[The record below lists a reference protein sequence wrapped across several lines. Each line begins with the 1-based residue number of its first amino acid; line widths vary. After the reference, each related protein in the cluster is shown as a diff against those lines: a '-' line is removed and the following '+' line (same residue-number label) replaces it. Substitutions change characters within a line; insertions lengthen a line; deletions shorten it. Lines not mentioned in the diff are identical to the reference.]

1 MKSHRAKKK
10 LIWPSLR
17 LNLLKTLKSLNDPNK
32 KAKMSLSNQSLHLVK
47 LNRRL
52 QSCNRLKFKIH
63 PIKSTKII
71 KILIQ
76 KKRQK
81 LKKAWKTSKM
91 DFLIQ
96 LATQLSNRK
105 IELVSRVVITE
116 GERRDTEETSG
127 GIEEEEEADK
137 TLISTEMQTII
148 TIGEETKKLL
158 EKSLEKMILRRN
170 LAIRNL
176 R

>member
-1 MKSHRAKKK
+1 
-10 LIWPSLR
+10 
-17 LNLLKTLKSLNDPNK
+17 
-32 KAKMSLSNQSLHLVK
+32 
-47 LNRRL
+47 
-52 QSCNRLKFKIH
+52 
-63 PIKSTKII
+63 
-71 KILIQ
+71 
-76 KKRQK
+76 
-81 LKKAWKTSKM
+81 M

-116 GERRDTEETSG
+116 GERKDSEETSG

-137 TLISTEMQTII
+137 TLISTEMQTTI

-170 LAIRNL
+170 LAIKNL
-176 R
+176 W

>member
-1 MKSHRAKKK
+1 
-10 LIWPSLR
+10 
-17 LNLLKTLKSLNDPNK
+17 
-32 KAKMSLSNQSLHLVK
+32 
-47 LNRRL
+47 
-52 QSCNRLKFKIH
+52 
-63 PIKSTKII
+63 
-71 KILIQ
+71 
-76 KKRQK
+76 
-81 LKKAWKTSKM
+81 M

-127 GIEEEEEADK
+127 GIEEGEEADK
-137 TLISTEMQTII
+137 TLIPTEMQTTI

-176 R
+176 W